1 MGPKCAVY
9 SPWYQLVPNRCR
21 ALIGCLRTGTLRESR
36 RCRYTCWFEVDS
48 ATVLVQT
55 EKIIGKE
62 LYVMSGFDSSFD
74 WPGNNVNLVGDPAH
88 ADVVQELHQ
97 MVLQYI
103 QLY

>member
-1 MGPKCAVY
+1 
-9 SPWYQLVPNRCR
+9 
-21 ALIGCLRTGTLRESR
+21 
-36 RCRYTCWFEVDS
+36 
-48 ATVLVQT
+48 VQT